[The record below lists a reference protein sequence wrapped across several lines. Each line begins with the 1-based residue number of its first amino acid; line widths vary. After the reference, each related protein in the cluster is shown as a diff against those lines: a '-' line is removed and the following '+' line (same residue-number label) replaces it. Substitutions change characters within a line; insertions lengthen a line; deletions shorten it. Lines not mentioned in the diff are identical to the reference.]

1 MQDQKNILVSNMS
14 KELKSLVDQLNKI
27 KPDKNFHLTIYEP
40 NMFWKINWKTDRYL
54 EECFRVQIYAD
65 DAKYSLIAEHGVKDF
80 FEHINDRY
88 FNFKEKTLEEF
99 YLITNEIV
107 QKIKKAVL
115 VSIDKDLDKGM

>member
-27 KPDKNFHLTIYEP
+27 KPDKNFYLTIYEP

-54 EECFRVQIYAD
+54 EECFRVHIYAD

-80 FEHINDRY
+80 FEHINDRN